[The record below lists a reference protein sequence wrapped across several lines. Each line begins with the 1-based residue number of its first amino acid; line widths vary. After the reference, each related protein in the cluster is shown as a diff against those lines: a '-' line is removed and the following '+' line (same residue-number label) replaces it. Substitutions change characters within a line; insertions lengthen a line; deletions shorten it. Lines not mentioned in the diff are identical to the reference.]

1 MIFAASLLCLAALTS
16 VQGRGGSPPK
26 ISIPQGNNWPKSFEY
41 IRKGNKE
48 TFECV
53 AVGPGP
59 LKYEWRYNGQRI
71 SARPEEVRFDE
82 NAGSLFIGEYFNEQ
96 LTGDYQCVVSNAYG
110 TAMTPYLTISA
121 TVAYAFPGGENTF
134 AKNVEAYATNY
145 FTMDCENIP
154 RSVPQWTFDWQ
165 RGIMVGNTLSDTS
178 RVPVGERMVIDPKGT
193 LHFLWVESSD
203 NGYIYACETKNEIIL
218 MDVRNT
224 QTFKLNVMTGSGKDR
239 SPELKYNGD
248 VTVEAGQRAK
258 LTCIFTYYS
267 ARGEKLQIDWIFQN
281 KKVGEGT
288 TLVIENVKIPDALQN
303 QEGQYMCEAR
313 LGNMQPVRGT
323 VTLKII
329 APPEFVP
336 GKAPQL
342 TSVPVEKNADFH
354 CSASSHNSHM
364 QPPVWMVNG
373 VPLIGCP
380 PNYFDCDVMK
390 TDGFS
395 ECIPEKQVCDNNPD
409 CSNEADEKKCQ
420 ETTCAEG
427 LKVCNDKC
435 VNKDAECLSDSSV
448 CSFPGWSCDRGKK
461 CLVEGK
467 RCDGTKDCTDG
478 SDEKGC
484 PNLDTIQ
491 RGRFQ
496 INSQQTELVLP
507 QVTLDDAMCFQC
519 VVENEHGYL
528 FGDGCLTVIDKID
541 LFLPPN
547 DTYHVKPDMVINIG
561 VDAVTD
567 KDWMNQ
573 MDFTWYWFEPVKD
586 KETGNTIYVK
596 KTLPPTGPF
605 RSYFSLSLSNKNL
618 TIVIPKIDTKNE
630 KQDARMY
637 EIYDMMTDY
646 RLFQLEVSHKYD
658 SDVRNFTIIGE
669 KVEKPIIKPVVTTAS
684 FNLWFIALIL
694 AILILFIV
702 IALIVCYMHR
712 NRGGTYLLDKK
723 EKQAGNDPE
732 EELKHD
738 GFHDVGRIDDDDY
751 NDNPDEK
758 VSLSESVKPYE
769 SDEDI
774 TEEYGGDFD
783 VSKFNEDGS
792 FIGLY
797 GDKKSKYAT
806 ESKEATV

>member
-1 MIFAASLLCLAALTS
+1 MVSVTS
-16 VQGRGGSPPK
+16 RGSPPK
-26 ISIPQGNNWPKSFEY
+26 IAIPQGNNWPKSFEY

-48 TFECV
+48 TFDCV
-53 AVGPGP
+53 AVGRYP
-59 LKYEWRYNGQRI
+59 LK
-71 SARPEEVRFDE
+71 PEEVRFDE
-82 NAGSLFIGEYFNEQ
+82 NTGSLFIGEYFNEQ

-134 AKNVEAYATNY
+134 ANNVEAYATNY

-178 RVPVGERMVIDPKGT
+178 RVPVGERMVIDPRGT

-218 MDVRNT
+218 MDMRNT
-224 QTFKLNVMTGSGKDR
+224 HTFKLNVMTGSGKDR

-248 VTVEAGQRAK
+248 VTVKAGQRVK

-313 LGNMQPVRGT
+313 LGTMQPLPQSFYPAR
-323 VTLKII
+323 
-329 APPEFVP
+329 PPQF
-336 GKAPQL
+336 

-380 PNYFDCDVMK
+380 PYYFDCVATK
-390 TDGFS
+390 ADGFS
-395 ECIPEKQVCDNNPD
+395 ECIPKKQVYDNNPD
-409 CSNEADEKKCQ
+409 CTNEADEKKCQ
-420 ETTCAEG
+420 EITCADG
-427 LKVCNDKC
+427 LQVCNDKC
-435 VNKDAECLSDSSV
+435 VSKDAECLSDSSV

-484 PNLDTIQ
+484 
-491 RGRFQ
+491 
-496 INSQQTELVLP
+496 
-507 QVTLDDAMCFQC
+507 
-519 VVENEHGYL
+519 H
-528 FGDGCLTVIDKID
+528 KID

-573 MDFTWYWFEPVKD
+573 MDITWYWFEPVKD
-586 KETGNTIYVK
+586 KENTNYVK

-605 RSYFSLSLSNKNL
+605 RSYFALSLSNKNL
-618 TIVIPKIDTKNE
+618 TIAIPNIDTKNE
-630 KQDARMY
+630 NQDARMY
-637 EIYDMMTDY
+637 EIYNMLTDY
-646 RLFQLEVSHKYD
+646 RLFQLEVSHKYY
-658 SDVRNFTIIGE
+658 SVIKNFTIIGE
-669 KVEKPIIKPVVTTAS
+669 KVEKPS
-684 FNLWFIALIL
+684 ML
-694 AILILFIV
+694 
-702 IALIVCYMHR
+702 
-712 NRGGTYLLDKK
+712 
-723 EKQAGNDPE
+723 
-732 EELKHD
+732 
-738 GFHDVGRIDDDDY
+738 
-751 NDNPDEK
+751 
-758 VSLSESVKPYE
+758 
-769 SDEDI
+769 
-774 TEEYGGDFD
+774 
-783 VSKFNEDGS
+783 
-792 FIGLY
+792 
-797 GDKKSKYAT
+797 
-806 ESKEATV
+806 